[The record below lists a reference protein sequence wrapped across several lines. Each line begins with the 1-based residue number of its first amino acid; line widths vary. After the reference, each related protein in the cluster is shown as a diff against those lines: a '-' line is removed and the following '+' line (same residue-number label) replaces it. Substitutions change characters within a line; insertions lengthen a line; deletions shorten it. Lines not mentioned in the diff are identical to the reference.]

1 MLVKIWKVIWHSWET
16 LYRCNRVR
24 EAWWYWTM
32 TQDDFE
38 EVEPVVMIWDVLDWI
53 DKGDF
58 ENMYDQ
64 IYTQDRIRID
74 DPDEDNITSIVNI
87 LYLRKEKRKPIDE
100 QDEECIK
107 FVYYLLPTK

>member
-1 MLVKIWKVIWHSWET
+1 
-16 LYRCNRVR
+16 
-24 EAWWYWTM
+24 M